1 MAGNRFNIPTFDLD
15 LLNWANN
22 ARTFNAN
29 RARERQQDWN
39 NVFGAAAGLGKQ
51 IRAEQESEKARQAAA
66 EAAAL
71 RELHQD
77 VQAEIQRNFQADEAE
92 KARKFQG
99 EQREMDR
106 KAQRE
111 YNEGIRALEQAK
123 LDKKEMDAA
132 QILYGNLLAKES
144 NTPGEQAQ
152 MRQIENKWPG
162 IGNYTDEQGNVR
174 SMRED
179 VDAQNEAKAKKDY
192 EFALFK
198 ASLPTTFNKKNPK
211 ESTIL
216 KIQEGTFSD
225 GTPFTQ
231 AQRTELLNY
240 VNNIKDQKAKTNE
253 AVQGAIASAAAS
265 KTTEKINETDN
276 KNKALS
282 FVGTK
287 MNKLSFEK
295 IPEEERKYLSL
306 STTGIVAEKK

>member
-51 IRAEQESEKARQAAA
+51 IRAEQEAEKARQAAA
-66 EAAAL
+66 EQAAL

-162 IGNYTDEQGNVR
+162 IGNYKDKQGNVR

-179 VDAQNEAKAKKDY
+179 VDAQNESKAKKDY

-211 ESTIL
+211 AKTIL
-216 KIQEGTFSD
+216 EIQNGTFSD

-295 IPEEERKYLSL
+295 IPEEQRKYLSL
-306 STTGIVAEKK
+306 STNGIVAEKK

>member
-51 IRAEQESEKARQAAA
+51 IRAEQEAEKARQAAA
-66 EAAAL
+66 EQAAL

-162 IGNYTDEQGNVR
+162 IGNYKDKQGNVR

-179 VDAQNEAKAKKDY
+179 VDAQNESKAKKDY

-211 ESTIL
+211 AKTIL
-216 KIQEGTFSD
+216 EIQNGTFSD